1 MTDNDANRHLL
12 ADTAVELEVS
22 RFLSYRVAWMQ
33 SQGLVPNYETSI
45 SKVHST
51 EIMQKNARRG
61 INMLGLHGALTPQ
74 SKHAVLGG
82 LYCQIYMQTTSRTIG
97 GGTSEIQRNIIATR
111 GLGLPRG

>member
-1 MTDNDANRHLL
+1 M
-12 ADTAVELEVS
+12 S

-33 SQGLVPNYETSI
+33 SRGLVPNYETSI

-61 INMLGLHGALTPQ
+61 INMLGLHGALKPQ